1 MPVIQISK
9 EIAAPLDKVWNIV
22 SDIDREP
29 EYWHGTRS
37 VKNIRKE
44 GNTVERETVIAFR
57 NAVCKE
63 IITLN
68 AKNAVKKR
76 IIEGPIRG
84 TKDIILTPL
93 GENKTQVDVEWAIT
107 VKGFFG
113 LFRRMIK
120 KHISE
125 GTRDALNRISD
136 KAT

>member
-93 GENKTQVDVEWAIT
+93 GENKTRVDVEWAIT

-113 LFRRMIK
+113 LFRGMIK